1 VPKERDISLVTPLA
15 EVLTPRQA
23 AQLAELGVTNV
34 GRLVAHL
41 PMRHERLEAE
51 SVIENLK
58 AGAIGTARGEVTAVR
73 PVRSGRGGRLEAV
86 LMDETGRLD
95 VVWFN
100 GLYLVERVRPGV
112 RLRVTGKVQTRGPQ
126 TQMVNPKIE
135 VLNPIKDEPVE
146 KDGRWRPVYPASEE
160 INSAAIEKIVAK
172 ILPGALALIEDHLPE
187 AFRKERDLPSLAEA
201 YRMQHAPLTEHE
213 TKVSRRRLAY
223 DEFLLLQ
230 LGVAMKRAQLRERS
244 RAPALGISDEVDKRI
259 RARFPYTL
267 TKGQDAVVKEIA
279 ADLSAWIPTNRL
291 VQGDVGSGKTVVA
304 LYAMLMSAASGHQSA
319 LLAPTELLAEQHF
332 ANITRMLEGS
342 RVKVELLTGG
352 TPDKERERIVGGL
365 ASGAIDIVIGTHA
378 ILTED
383 VQFKSLAVAIIDEQH
398 RFGVSQR
405 ATLRTSASDERMT
418 PHVLVMTATPI
429 PRSLAMTLFGDLDIS
444 VIEGLPPGR
453 TPIVTK
459 VVSSHDRRAA
469 YAELRERVERGEQG
483 YVVVPAIEPGKAGEQ
498 QLVDVGTV
506 QRALEDIYLPGKRVA
521 TLHGQLKRDTR
532 EAAMER
538 FRLGKIDV
546 VVATTVIEV
555 GVDVANATI
564 MIVEQADR
572 FGLAQLHQLRGR
584 VGRGAKSSACYLIA
598 DPTTEGGEARL
609 SVMER
614 STDGFELAEKD
625 LEIRGMGEL
634 FGTKQ
639 AGMAPFKVAEPVR
652 DRELLNLARRDAAA
666 WIKASATLNKP
677 EELLLRKRLMKA
689 HGKFLGLGDVG

>member
-1 VPKERDISLVTPLA
+1 
-15 EVLTPRQA
+15 
-23 AQLAELGVTNV
+23 
-34 GRLVAHL
+34 
-41 PMRHERLEAE
+41 
-51 SVIENLK
+51 
-58 AGAIGTARGEVTAVR
+58 
-73 PVRSGRGGRLEAV
+73 
-86 LMDETGRLD
+86 
-95 VVWFN
+95 
-100 GLYLVERVRPGV
+100 
-112 RLRVTGKVQTRGPQ
+112 
-126 TQMVNPKIE
+126 
-135 VLNPIKDEPVE
+135 
-146 KDGRWRPVYPASEE
+146 
-160 INSAAIEKIVAK
+160 
-172 ILPGALALIEDHLPE
+172 
-187 AFRKERDLPSLAEA
+187 
-201 YRMQHAPLTEHE
+201 
-213 TKVSRRRLAY
+213 
-223 DEFLLLQ
+223 
-230 LGVAMKRAQLRERS
+230 
-244 RAPALGISDEVDKRI
+244 
-259 RARFPYTL
+259 
-267 TKGQDAVVKEIA
+267 
-279 ADLSAWIPTNRL
+279 
-291 VQGDVGSGKTVVA
+291 
-304 LYAMLMSAASGHQSA
+304 MLMSAASGHQSA